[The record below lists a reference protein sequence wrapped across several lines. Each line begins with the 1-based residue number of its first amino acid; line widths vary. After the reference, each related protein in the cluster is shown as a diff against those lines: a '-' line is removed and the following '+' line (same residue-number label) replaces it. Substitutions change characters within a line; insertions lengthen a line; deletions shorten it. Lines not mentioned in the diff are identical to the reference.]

1 MATFLTRPRLTA
13 AGDVEPTVWDALIGG
28 ALGLLLIYAAGYIPY
43 RILHWLVLGL
53 GWIFVLVMF
62 PSALVMM
69 WMRVSN
75 DVWAAVSRVRGD
87 VRTDPQL
94 GRLTRHRRN
103 RSWEAT
109 VARGARQVE
118 IVIEGADE
126 PNHHL
131 VASARNLIARF
142 DSLES
147 QVMAFVAREAE
158 SVAKEDPEMAGEIR
172 ALEISS
178 LKFYWPDRPG
188 RVEIDF
194 KGPDEDR
201 FWACEYIDGE
211 LSELD
216 YDS

>member
-1 MATFLTRPRLTA
+1 MALFLTRPRLTA

-28 ALGLLLIYAAGYIPY
+28 AFGLLLIYAAGYIPY

-53 GWIFVLVMF
+53 GWLFVLVMF
-62 PSALVMM
+62 PSALVMI
-69 WMRVSN
+69 WMRVSK

-94 GRLTRHRRN
+94 GRLTRDRRN
-103 RSWEAT
+103 RYWEAR
-109 VARGARQVE
+109 VVRGDRQVE
-118 IVIEGADE
+118 ILIEGAEE
-126 PNHHL
+126 PNHQL

-142 DSLES
+142 DALES
-147 QVMAFVAREAE
+147 QVMAFVTGEAE
-158 SVAKEDPEMAGEIR
+158 SIAAEDPEMAGEIR
-172 ALEISS
+172 ALVISS

-201 FWACEYIDGE
+201 FWACEYVDGE
-211 LSELD
+211 LGELD

>member
-1 MATFLTRPRLTA
+1 MTRPRLTA

-53 GWIFVLVMF
+53 GWLFVLVMF
-62 PSALVMM
+62 PSALVMI
-69 WMRVSN
+69 WTRVSSR
-75 DVWAAVSRVRGD
+75 VWAAVSRVRGD
-87 VRTDPQL
+87 VRPDSQL
-94 GRLTRHRRN
+94 GRLTRNRRN
-103 RSWEAT
+103 RCWEAT
-109 VARGARQVE
+109 VVRGARQVE
-118 IVIEGADE
+118 ILIEGADE
-126 PNHHL
+126 PNPQL
-131 VASARNLIARF
+131 LASARNLIARF

-147 QVMAFVAREAE
+147 QVMAFVVGEAE
-158 SVAKEDPEMAGEIR
+158 SVAPEDPEIAGEIR

-201 FWACEYIDGE
+201 FWACEYVDGE
-211 LSELD
+211 LSGLD